1 MSIATGVSM
10 GISFYCVFMV
20 GTVEN
25 LPIHLPGKFTS
36 NYQIRNTEEYIF
48 LLPFER
54 RQSLP

>member
-1 MSIATGVSM
+1 MTIATGVSM
-10 GISFYCVFMV
+10 GISFYCVYMV
-20 GTVEN
+20 GCIEN

-36 NYQIRNTEEYIF
+36 NHQIRNMEEYV